1 MQPEETSNELFA
13 RGVDAN
19 LRAVRRLA
27 RQEQSAFLTEKD
39 GYKRKRSEL
48 ATLDADRLG
57 FLDHIALAIL
67 RSRREERRQRIS
79 ELKVA
84 IRRHKK
90 EGGQIRQRLR
100 LLEQM
105 ATKMKVAGRACASLG
120 YIPKSL
126 WREADAAANRAI
138 HSAESRHEIT
148 IDMVTANT
156 DRLAEVVTAWATS
169 VKLAEEK
176 RDRHAD
182 RSKSRIWLPIPR
194 SMENEAR
201 RKGGG
206 IDPTASGSRAFVT
219 LEDNLPDFER
229 MLPLAFRNKSPILD
243 FPPVAPAAAHQN
255 LRHVFDPETWTH
267 IRKTNYEHTGYR
279 CRVCGGRHG
288 KLLDRLGIERE
299 GRSPVECHEVW
310 DWKIVDH
317 DAGIG
322 VQTLREILV
331 VCTDCHMMFHEGYA
345 KLRAREHGHED
356 SVADFIRRK
365 QMLVNKMDEHEIA
378 HHLDEARRRY
388 NQVDGIRSWVVDL
401 GRLSAQDYMKDF
413 EPVFV
418 SDNKSGTRPEMIAGI
433 SFVDDRGRS
442 FPSMS
447 ADEIIN
453 IMQAPNIRRF
463 IA

>member
-1 MQPEETSNELFA
+1 MQAEETSNELFA
-13 RGVDAN
+13 RGVEAN

-27 RQEQSAFLTEKD
+27 RQEQSAFVSEKD
-39 GYKRKRSEL
+39 AFKRKRREL
-48 ATLDADRLG
+48 ASLDDERLG
-57 FLDHIALAIL
+57 FFDHLSLALS
-67 RSRREERRQRIS
+67 RSRRAERRERID

-90 EGGQIRQRLR
+90 EGTQIKQRLR

-105 ATKMKVAGRACASLG
+105 ATKMKVAARACGALG

-126 WREADAAANRAI
+126 WRDADAAANLAI
-138 HSAESRHEIT
+138 HAAESRHEIT
-148 IDMVTANT
+148 LETVTANT
-156 DRLAEVVTAWATS
+156 GRLADVVTAWATS
-169 VKLAEEK
+169 VKLAEER

-194 SMENEAR
+194 SMEAEAR

-206 IDPTASGSRAFVT
+206 VDPTANGSRAFVT

-229 MLPLAFRNKSPILD
+229 MLPLAFRNRSPVLD
-243 FPPVAPAAAHQN
+243 FPPIAPSAAHQN
-255 LRHVFDPETWTH
+255 LRHIFDPETWTH
-267 IRKTNYEHTGYR
+267 IRKTNYERTGYR
-279 CRVCGGRHG
+279 CKICGGRHG
-288 KLLDRLGIERE
+288 KLLERLGIERE

-317 DAGIG
+317 DGGIG
-322 VQTLREILV
+322 VQSLQEILV
-331 VCTDCHMMFHEGYA
+331 VCTDCHMMFHDGYA
-345 KLRAREHGHED
+345 RMRARENGSEAA
-356 SVADFIRRK
+356 VADFIRRK

-378 HHLDEARRRY
+378 AHLDRAKTRY
-388 NQVDGIRSWVVDL
+388 ADVQGIRSWIVDL
-401 GRLSAQDYMKDF
+401 GRLSAQDYMRDF

-418 SDNKSGTRPEMIAGI
+418 TDNRSGTSPEMLAGI
-433 SFVDDRGRS
+433 AFTDDKGRS

-453 IMQAPNIRRF
+453 IMQSPNIRRF